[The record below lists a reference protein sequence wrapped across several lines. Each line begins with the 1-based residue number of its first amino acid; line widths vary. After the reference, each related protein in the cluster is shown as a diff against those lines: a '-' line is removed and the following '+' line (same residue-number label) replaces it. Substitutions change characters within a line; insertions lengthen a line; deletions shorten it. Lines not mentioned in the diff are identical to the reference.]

1 MIQKIQQIQPTQV
14 GNKTAD
20 QIVVNL
26 NTSAMTETQCEMFC
40 YLVDTTQTSTYVS
53 KNNTNET
60 LPYTLLKGNKHI
72 LTGNDLDLVKQDEN
86 NVLNI
91 VANIFNVTL
100 I

>member
-1 MIQKIQQIQPTQV
+1 
-14 GNKTAD
+14 
-20 QIVVNL
+20 
-26 NTSAMTETQCEMFC
+26 MTETQCEMFC

-60 LPYTLLKGNKHI
+60 LPYALLKGNKHI
-72 LTGNDLDLVKQDEN
+72 LTGNDFNLVKQDEN